1 MIIDKSLILSQE
13 KIADSI
19 YALTLRTAIAP
30 LAKCGQFVQ
39 VAIPGFFLRRPISI
53 AKIDNDSISLIYR
66 IVGDGTRRLSQ
77 CACGETLDL
86 FGPLG
91 NGFPLTQKE
100 VILIG
105 GGIGVPPLY
114 ETAKSYIAN
123 GTCPTVV
130 LGFNNAASSILC
142 KEFENLGCPTFVATM
157 DGSLGTKGTVVDVIA
172 QHGLEGKTALACGP
186 MAMLRAVSEIFN
198 ECYVSLEARMAC
210 GMGTCNGCVIKNAQG
225 KAVRICRDGPVFPGK
240 EVF

>member
-1 MIIDKSLILSQE
+1 MIVDKSLILSHE

-19 YALTLRTAIAP
+19 YALTLQTAIAP

-53 AKIDNDSISLIYR
+53 ANIDDDSISLIYR

-77 CACGETLDL
+77 CPSGETLDL

-91 NGFPLTQKE
+91 NGFPVLQKD
-100 VILIG
+100 VILVG

-123 GTCPTVV
+123 GICPTVV
-130 LGFNNAASSILC
+130 LGFNDASSSILC
-142 KEFENLGCPTFVATM
+142 KEFASLGCRVLVATM
-157 DGSLGTKGTVVDVIA
+157 DGSLGLKGTVIDVIVK
-172 QHGLEGKTALACGP
+172 HGLEGKTALACGP
-186 MAMLRAVSEIFN
+186 MPMLRAVSEKCN

-210 GMGTCNGCVIKNAQG
+210 GMGTCNGCVVKNAQG